1 MTTTED
7 SVDIMRVM
15 VHVVDSEDVSTV
27 VCPIFGVV
35 CRCGPY
41 VSRRDAPGPFV
52 KFTFP
57 SNALACLHIGLSR
70 SVNYEV
76 LSTEK

>member
-15 VHVVDSEDVSTV
+15 VHVDSEDVSTTV

-35 CRCGPY
+35 CHCGPY
-41 VSRRDAPGPFV
+41 VSRDATRPDSHEIYMYIV
-52 KFTFP
+52 FP
-57 SNALACLHIGLSR
+57 HVHLMLLLIFISASFEA
-70 SVNYEV
+70 
-76 LSTEK
+76 

>member
-15 VHVVDSEDVSTV
+15 VHVVDSEDVSTTV

-35 CRCGPY
+35 CHCGPY
-41 VSRRDAPGPFV
+41 VSRDATRPDSHEIYIV
-52 KFTFP
+52 FP
-57 SNALACLHIGLSR
+57 HVHLMLLLIFISDSLEA
-70 SVNYEV
+70 
-76 LSTEK
+76 